1 MSTQRTNDS
10 KATQRGV
17 FNPLNTACTLR
28 FRQVISTMTFIQL
41 LRRCVAFRITA
52 IPALALSLLSLVPAT
67 ALAVID
73 VSQPHPYNHVPDQI
87 STAKA
92 SQTSVSVTAKNPTKH
107 VTTKH
112 SSTKKAV
119 ATKNAVAKKVVTRKH
134 HTKIIAHKPSSAYK
148 AAAHHRAAK
157 RTAKSPESAMLNVAP
172 AYASRNV
179 DPHNVVKALN
189 EAEIAAVSRRH
200 EPIQVQSALALPL
213 DIESRAALITN
224 ANTGEVL
231 YGKNATQ
238 SMPIA
243 SITKLMT
250 AMVVLDAGLSLNDP
264 IAVSDNDVDHLR
276 HTSSRLSV
284 GSILPRGQMLLIALM
299 ASENRAASALANTY
313 PGGISAAV
321 AAMNR
326 KAQSLGMTHTIFHD
340 PTGLNGENM
349 STPADLV
356 KMVQAA
362 NRYPDIR
369 RSTTTSEYQVVSRG
383 RVLNYK
389 NTNALVKKPEWNIEV
404 SKTGF
409 INEAGRCLVMMAHVN
424 GTPVVIVLMD
434 SVGKYTRIGDA
445 NRVKRWLELA
455 LRS

>member
-1 MSTQRTNDS
+1 
-10 KATQRGV
+10 
-17 FNPLNTACTLR
+17 
-28 FRQVISTMTFIQL
+28 MTFIQI
-41 LRRCVAFRITA
+41 LRSCVSFRFTA
-52 IPALALSLLSLVPAT
+52 IPALALSLLSLSVVPTT

-73 VSQPHPYNHVPDQI
+73 VTQPHPYKHVPDQSSAI
-87 STAKA
+87 EA
-92 SQTSVSVTAKNPTKH
+92 SQSPVHAAAQH
-107 VTTKH
+107 VTKKH
-112 SSTKKAV
+112 ASSKKAV
-119 ATKNAVAKKVVTRKH
+119 SRKH
-134 HTKIIAHKPSSAYK
+134 HLKAVAHKPSSAYK
-148 AAAHHRAAK
+148 AAAHHRSAK
-157 RTAKSPESAMLNVAP
+157 HRKNAMLNVAP
-172 AYASRNV
+172 AFASRNV

-189 EAEIAAVSRRH
+189 ESEIAAVSRRH
-200 EPIQVQSALALPL
+200 EPIQVQSTLALPL

-250 AMVVLDAGLSLNDP
+250 AMVVLDAGLSLDEP
-264 IAVSDNDVDHLR
+264 IAVTDNDVDHLR

-313 PGGISAAV
+313 PGGTSAAV

-326 KAQSLGMTHTIFHD
+326 KAQVLGMTHTVFHD